1 MDSFPFDRTPHATLL
16 FIFESTL
23 LIKSEIFLFYFIS
36 KLNSLRP
43 EVDLMGTDMANI
55 RSGVTRLT
63 NAVNAGKKK
72 IQEQQ
77 KNDDISCRN

>member
-1 MDSFPFDRTPHATLL
+1 VTFLL
-16 FIFESTL
+16 FYI
-23 LIKSEIFLFYFIS
+23 IS

-63 NAVNAGKKK
+63 KAVNAGKKSTGTAEK
-72 IQEQQ
+72 RRHFVS
-77 KNDDISCRN
+77 N

>member
-1 MDSFPFDRTPHATLL
+1 VTYLL
-16 FIFESTL
+16 F
-23 LIKSEIFLFYFIS
+23 YYIS

-63 NAVNAGKKK
+63 KAVNAGEEKYKKSRK
-72 IQEQQ
+72 ITTFHVELIH
-77 KNDDISCRN
+77 KYPRKVCNSTVREINNE

>member
-1 MDSFPFDRTPHATLL
+1 
-16 FIFESTL
+16 
-23 LIKSEIFLFYFIS
+23 LFYLIS

-63 NAVNAGKKK
+63 KAINAGKKNTK
-72 IQEQQ
+72 KPE
-77 KNDDISCRN
+77 KRRHFMSELMEKPRKVSNRM

>member
-1 MDSFPFDRTPHATLL
+1 LKYLL
-16 FIFESTL
+16 FNST
-23 LIKSEIFLFYFIS
+23 S

-63 NAVNAGKKK
+63 KAVNAGKNKYKK
-72 IQEQQ
+72 SRKTTTFHVEIDRKKPRKVCN
-77 KNDDISCRN
+77 KNCA

>member
-1 MDSFPFDRTPHATLL
+1 
-16 FIFESTL
+16 
-23 LIKSEIFLFYFIS
+23 LFYSIS

-63 NAVNAGKKK
+63 KAVNAGKNKNKK
-72 IQEQQ
+72 
-77 KNDDISCRN
+77 CRKTTTFHVEIDTKKSAKSM

>member
-1 MDSFPFDRTPHATLL
+1 MNVLFSKKTEILKYLL
-16 FIFESTL
+16 FHS
-23 LIKSEIFLFYFIS
+23 IS

-63 NAVNAGKKK
+63 KAVNAGKKNTRK
-72 IQEQQ
+72 AEKRRHFIW
-77 KNDDISCRN
+77 N

>member
-1 MDSFPFDRTPHATLL
+1 
-16 FIFESTL
+16 
-23 LIKSEIFLFYFIS
+23 LFYFIS

-63 NAVNAGKKK
+63 KAVNAGKKK
-72 IQEQQ
+72 YKKAKKRRHLMSELME
-77 KNDDISCRN
+77 KTAKSM

>member
-1 MDSFPFDRTPHATLL
+1 MTFL
-16 FIFESTL
+16 
-23 LIKSEIFLFYFIS
+23 LFYFIS

-63 NAVNAGKKK
+63 KAVNAGKNKYKK
-72 IQEQQ
+72 SRKTTTFHVGI
-77 KNDDISCRN
+77 DGRNREKYVIGCSA